1 VKLCGSLIV
10 LALAFAA
17 ALTERLAAQ
26 SPFIAYLDGAS
37 QDPPNDSPASGFAIV
52 TVDLALHTFRM
63 QVRFENLMGAATACG
78 IHGVTSQQG
87 EGTTASA
94 TPLPAFP
101 AFPLGQSSG
110 EFDLTFSFDEPT
122 SFNPEYLAA
131 HEGIFRAPTVL
142 AFGIGDGKAYV
153 NIPSDAYPDG
163 EIRGFLLAA
172 QAADFDLNGLVA
184 APDLAVWHSEYGRI
198 TTVADATRDLRADGS
213 DLLVWQRQVG
223 MQAILGGGLGHHL
236 QATPEPSAVV
246 LVGVVGCVVVG
257 MTRTRLDHS
266 RRTLRRSAGTRGALR
281 KMDRSSPA
289 GLLRELRQELS
300 CPRRHARG

>member
-1 VKLCGSLIV
+1 VKLCGSFIV
-10 LALAFAA
+10 VALAFAA
-17 ALTERLAAQ
+17 ALTGRLAAQ

-63 QVRFENLMGAATACG
+63 QVRFENLMGAATAGG

-87 EGTTASA
+87 EGTTGSA

-153 NIPSDAYPDG
+153 NIPSAAYPEG

-172 QAADFDLNGLVA
+172 QAADFDLDGLVDA
-184 APDLAVWHSEYGRI
+184 RDIAVWRAEFGSI
-198 TTVADATRDLRADGS
+198 TGVADATRDLRTDGNDFLS
-213 DLLVWQRQVG
+213 WQRQVG
-223 MQAILGGGLGHHL
+223 LRAILGGGLGHHV
-236 QATPEPSAVV
+236 QAIPEPSAVA
-246 LVGVVGCVVVG
+246 LGGVVACAVAFSA
-257 MTRTRLDHS
+257 RAEFLRL
-266 RRTLRRSAGTRGALR
+266 RYALR
-281 KMDRSSPA
+281 KCARASH
-289 GLLRELRQELS
+289 G
-300 CPRRHARG
+300 CPMSRGRDFCGNKARK